1 METNFHS
8 VQDLILSLDLPQEL
22 IDCVYSNK
30 DLAPQDA
37 AEEYARQ
44 QFPTD
49 SAKILTLFDKDL
61 GRIHDVLQCTSLL
74 FLEEVILTAFTQK
87 IEDEFYD
94 NFFEIQSSVFY
105 KFLLE
110 NGCTAISEE
119 ILTKIENFVI
129 EETGFYQREALFS
142 EKAQN
147 FACECL
153 TYC

>member
-8 VQDLILSLDLPQEL
+8 IQDLILSLDLPQEL

-94 NFFEIQSSVFY
+94 KFFEIQSSIFY

-142 EKAQN
+142 EKAHN